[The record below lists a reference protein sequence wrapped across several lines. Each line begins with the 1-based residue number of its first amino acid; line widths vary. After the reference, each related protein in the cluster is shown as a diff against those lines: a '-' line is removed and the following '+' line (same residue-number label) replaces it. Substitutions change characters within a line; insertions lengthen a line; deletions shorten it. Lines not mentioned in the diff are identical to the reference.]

1 MEQKDLDQKDLKVL
15 RHSAAHLTAHAI
27 LELYPDTLLTIGPA
41 TEEGFFYDIL
51 PAKNLKEED
60 LPKIEAKMHE
70 ISNQNLPIEHKQ
82 ISKEEARKIF
92 AHNPFKLELIEQ
104 IPGDTVGLSIQG
116 NFRDLCKG
124 GHVPSTKDIQHFKLT
139 GLSGAYWKANRENQA
154 LERIHGTAFYTKEE
168 MDEYEKKREELIK
181 FDHRRLGKQLDL
193 FSFHDEG
200 VGFPFYHPKG
210 KKIVNILVE
219 YMRILHKENNYQ
231 EIGTPIL
238 LSDELWHRSGHYA
251 YYKENM
257 YFTCVDNQSYA
268 VKPMNCPGSFIV
280 FNTKPRSYRELPL
293 KLAEFGLVH
302 RHELSGALHGLF
314 RVRAFT
320 QDDAHIFCTLD
331 QIEEEITV
339 ILKIVFQVT
348 QKFNFQEVELN
359 LSTKPAKAMGTDE
372 MWEKAI
378 KSLKNALNK
387 FNIPYS
393 IQEGEGAFY
402 GPKIDIKIQDSMKR
416 KWQCGTIQLDFF
428 QPENFDLNYVTPQG
442 TFERP
447 VIIHQAIYGSIERFF
462 GILLEHYKG
471 DLPFWISPMQAK
483 ILTITDDQKEYAQKI
498 NLALLHAGIRSYLNE
513 TSDPI
518 NAKIK
523 FAQNERIPWMII
535 IGKKEVENNTVSL
548 RTLEGEQQN
557 NIPLD
562 ELIEKAKKLNKF

>member
-1 MEQKDLDQKDLKVL
+1 MEEKDLKVL
-15 RHSAAHLTAHAI
+15 RHSAAHLAAHAI

-51 PAKNLKEED
+51 PTKNLKEED
-60 LPKIEAKMHE
+60 LPKVEERMHE
-70 ISNQNLPIEHKQ
+70 ISKRNLPIEHKQ
-82 ISKEEARKIF
+82 IPKEEACKIF
-92 AHNPFKLELIEQ
+92 ANNPFKLELIEQ
-104 IPGDTVGLSIQG
+104 IPGETVGLSIQG
-116 NFRDLCKG
+116 DFRDLCKG
-124 GHVPSTKDIQHFKLT
+124 GHVSSTGQIQHFKLT
-139 GLSGAYWKANRENQA
+139 GLSGAYWRANRENQP
-154 LERIHGTAFYTKEE
+154 LQRIHGTAFYSQEE
-168 MDEYEKKREELIK
+168 LDEYEKKREELIK

-200 VGFPFYHPKG
+200 VGFPFFHPKG
-210 KKIVNILVE
+210 KQIINIMIDF
-219 YMRILHKENNYQ
+219 MRNRRRNYNYQ
-231 EIGTPIL
+231 EIATPIL
-238 LSDELWHRSGHYA
+238 LSDQLWHRSGHYA

-268 VKPMNCPGSFIV
+268 VKPMNCPGAFIV
-280 FNTKPRSYRELPL
+280 FNTRPRSYRELPL

-320 QDDAHIFCTLD
+320 QDDAHIFCTLN
-331 QIEEEITV
+331 QLEEEITV
-339 ILKIVFQVT
+339 ILKAVFEIYN
-348 QKFNFQEVELN
+348 KFGFKEIELN

-378 KSLKNALNK
+378 KSLKNALDK
-387 FNIPYS
+387 FDMPYS

-416 KWQCGTIQLDFF
+416 KWQCGTIQVDFF

-447 VIIHQAIYGSIERFF
+447 VVIHQAIYGSIERFF
-462 GILLEHYKG
+462 GILIEHFKG
-471 DLPFWISPMQAK
+471 DLPFWIAPIQAK
-483 ILTITDDQKEYAQKI
+483 ILTITDEQKEYAEKI
-498 NLALLHAGIRSYLNE
+498 SKELLNAGIRVQLNE

-523 FAQNERIPWMII
+523 STQGERIPWMLV

-548 RTLEGEQQN
+548 RTLEGVQEN
-557 NIPLD
+557 GIPLN
-562 ELIEKAKKLNKF
+562 ELLAKAKELNKF